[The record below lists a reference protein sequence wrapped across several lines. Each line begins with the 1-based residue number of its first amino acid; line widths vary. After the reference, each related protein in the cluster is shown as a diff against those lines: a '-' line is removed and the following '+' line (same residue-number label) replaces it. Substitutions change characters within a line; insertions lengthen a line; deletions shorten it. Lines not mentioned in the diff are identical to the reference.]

1 MKSEPALLVIHVL
14 GKPDAQPARLANHDA
29 HKGLLPDM
37 TPYAFA
43 SSCPI
48 LLSATT
54 GPP

>member
-1 MKSEPALLVIHVL
+1 MKSEPALRVIHVL

-29 HKGLLPDM
+29 RKGLPSDT

-54 GPP
+54 QPP